1 MTYAEWYMMELL
13 GMMSVLM
20 IFGVG
25 FSPILYWRLA
35 LIRLEIAKIPILRSV
50 RSQYL
55 VFANGRGGAPSSRV
69 GYAYFTSLETKFGKV
84 ILF

>member
-1 MTYAEWYMMELL
+1 
-13 GMMSVLM
+13 M

-25 FSPILYWRLA
+25 FSPYFILEIS
-35 LIRLEIAKIPILRSV
+35 LIRLEIAKIPILRSM

-55 VFANGRGGAPSSRV
+55 VFANGQGCAPSSRV